1 MPESFRWLLLS
12 LSVFL
17 SGCQSTP
24 GKFTSWWPGSSRN
37 SDEGAPTD
45 EQRPPSAF
53 AQSDAA
59 ESDSTDESAERR
71 PVASGRVDYLV
82 QDGIHAVQERRL
94 DDARKLFNEVLEISP
109 NHSTAHQGLAMIADL
124 NRQWSES
131 EFHYKAALRSNP
143 RDPGLLNDLGYSYL
157 LQNRYSEAQRYLNQ
171 ALEINPQHEKAQE
184 NLAMLSL
191 RQGDRDA
198 AEKRLG
204 QLYPAGAV
212 RQHLARLE
220 QSIGVTDSASRPTAT
235 KPEPAIDFAS
245 QKRPAEMTLD
255 EVRQLAERERVIA
268 EQERQRKLMGN
279 SSAASVDAASTP
291 SNSNV
296 PVSAVGAAFSQ
307 SPVAGPASPV
317 FPAIGPAAP
326 AQQSGSV
333 SSNPGAVLNQ
343 PVAPSQLVAP
353 NQTVAAN
360 QPLPANAV
368 QSQPAGIL
376 GPPMVSANPAPQQYQ
391 ASQQYQAP
399 PMNQSVPQLSS
410 PAQPTL
416 QSGAVPQGSTLQPSG
431 TIVAVNGTGGVSSPG
446 IWNPQGAQNLS
457 GLASSNAGSQMAQSG
472 PVGQQPPS
480 GIQQQ
485 SRFPLVGLNAGP
497 GTLFSVAPAS
507 SGSPASTGVAPAGH
521 FAGTP
526 GINGVSS
533 MQQAPTVAQQP
544 SATPISAAAFS
555 GTAANPILRQ
565 DYNSVYQNE
574 QLINQQQFYEQQQ
587 RIQQQQ
593 QAQRISA
600 TLPPGGPSTAGTPT
614 SNSGFSP
621 NSSMTPGHGMS
632 TQVPSMVPQSPLTNF
647 ERQMQESQSQYQ
659 QALQQLNRQSS
670 APNVSEA
677 QYPQ

>member
-1 MPESFRWLLLS
+1 MPESFRWLLLF
-12 LSVFL
+12 LSVFI

-24 GKFTSWWPGSSRN
+24 GKLTSWWPGSSRT
-37 SDEGAPTD
+37 SEEGASTD

-124 NRQWSES
+124 SRQWSES

-220 QSIGVTDSASRPTAT
+220 QSIGVTDSTSRPTAT
-235 KPEPAIDFAS
+235 KPEPAIEVAS
-245 QKRPAEMTLD
+245 QKRTAEMTLD

-268 EQERQRKLMGN
+268 EQERQRKLMAN
-279 SSAASVDAASTP
+279 SSAASVDAAAAS
-291 SNSNV
+291 SNPNG
-296 PVSAVGAAFSQ
+296 PVSAAGAAFSQ
-307 SPVAGPASPV
+307 SPVAGHASPV
-317 FPAIGPAAP
+317 FPAIGAAAP

-333 SSNPGAVLNQ
+333 SSNPGAVSNQ
-343 PVAPSQLVAP
+343 PVAPSQLLAP

-360 QPLPANAV
+360 QPLPANAL

-391 ASQQYQAP
+391 VP
-399 PMNQSVPQLSS
+399 PMNQSLTQQSS
-410 PAQPTL
+410 PAQPTV
-416 QSGAVPQGSTLQPSG
+416 QSGSVPQGSPLQPSG
-431 TIVAVNGTGGVSSPG
+431 TIVAVHGTGGVSNPG
-446 IWNPQGAQNLS
+446 VWNPQASQNLS
-457 GLASSNAGSQMAQSG
+457 GAASSNAGSQMAQSG
-472 PVGQQPPS
+472 QGGQQPPS
-480 GIQQQ
+480 GVQQQ

-507 SGSPASTGVAPAGH
+507 SGSPASTGVALAGH
-521 FAGTP
+521 FAGAP

-533 MQQAPTVAQQP
+533 MQQAPSVARQP

-555 GTAANPILRQ
+555 ETAANPILRQ

-593 QAQRISA
+593 QAQRIFA
-600 TLPPGGPSTAGTPT
+600 TLPPGGPSPAGTPP

-621 NSSMTPGHGMS
+621 NSAMTPGHGMS
-632 TQVPSMVPQSPLTNF
+632 TQAPSMVPQSPLTNF